1 MEVAKIHF
9 HVVPLKFILVS
20 KIPQFW
26 TKTKDTLR
34 ILKIY
39 IMFCSTNGAENIY
52 LSFDLSIEF
61 LII

>member
-1 MEVAKIHF
+1 MAKIHF
-9 HVVPLKFILVS
+9 HVVPLRFVLVS

-39 IMFCSTNGAENIY
+39 IMFCSRKRAEKMY
-52 LSFDLSIEF
+52 QLMA
-61 LII
+61 